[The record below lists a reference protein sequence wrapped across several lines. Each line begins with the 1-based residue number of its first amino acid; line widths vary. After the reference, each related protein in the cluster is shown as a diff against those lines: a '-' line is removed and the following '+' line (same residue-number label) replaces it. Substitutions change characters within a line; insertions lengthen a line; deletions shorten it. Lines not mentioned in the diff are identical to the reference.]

1 MRTIYIDTEFQCH
14 VVNNEDNS
22 LIAIETDYFDGKCDA
37 FIQGYR
43 FIPSGESWVR
53 YDGVVFYG
61 EMIAPWMSYL
71 ELDGIQQEY
80 EEQLLADFESAI
92 TEIEAALGCGFNS

>member
-1 MRTIYIDTEFQCH
+1 MRTIYIDAEFKCH

-37 FIQGYR
+37 YIEGYR
-43 FIPSGESWVR
+43 FIPFGEVWTRS
-53 YDGVVFYG
+53 DGIMFYG

-71 ELDGIQQEY
+71 ELDSMQQKY
-80 EEQLLADFESAI
+80 EEQLLADFEYAI
-92 TEIEAALGCGFNS
+92 TEIETALDCGFNS